1 MKYIVFIILISI
13 ASACSKFSQED
24 EMYDAVNQV
33 IQELEGEGW
42 VAEGRPSYS
51 YILDKPTVGSTQS
64 MEGMEKILSDE
75 TTQKYFSEEDI
86 KVLRVQVESYK
97 NTVYNANRIVN
108 KKLISTHKLQHLAEK
123 DWKNIWNVYEQQY
136 GKTGYYNIS
145 FPIFSADKNKM
156 LVSIETCGFRS
167 GSMGW
172 VNVYRKEDGK
182 WVFWKT
188 LSSFLS

>member
-1 MKYIVFIILISI
+1 MRYIVFAVLIVI
-13 ASACSKFSQED
+13 ASACSKPSQED
-24 EMYDAVNQV
+24 EMYDAVNQ
-33 IQELEGEGW
+33 IIKDLEGENW
-42 VAEGRPSYS
+42 VADGKPSYN
-51 YILDKPTVGSTQS
+51 YILDKPTVGEALS
-64 MEGMEKILSDE
+64 MEGMRKILSGE

-86 KVLRVQVESYK
+86 KVLRAQVEVYK
-97 NTVYNANRIVN
+97 HSVYDANRIVN
-108 KKLISTHKLQHLAEK
+108 KKLISTQKLQQLAEK
-123 DWKNIWNVYEQQY
+123 DWKNLWNVYEQQY

-172 VNVYRKEDGK
+172 INVYRKEDGK